1 MAYMVDKKERY
12 SYRFDDFFYLTR
24 FFSFCFDDFFLST
37 HRTSYLHQYSKYDNL
52 GHEVNKPEE
61 S

>member
-12 SYRFDDFFYLTR
+12 SYRFDDFFSRVSLVFVLTI
-24 FFSFCFDDFFLST
+24 FLST

>member
-12 SYRFDDFFYLTR
+12 SYRFDDFFSRVSLVFVLTI
-24 FFSFCFDDFFLST
+24 FLST

-52 GHEVNKPEE
+52 GCEVNKPEE

>member
-12 SYRFDDFFYLTR
+12 SYRFDDFFSRVSLVFVLTI
-24 FFSFCFDDFFLST
+24 FLST
-37 HRTSYLHQYSKYDNL
+37 HRTSYLHQCSKYDNL

>member
-12 SYRFDDFFYLTR
+12 SYRFDDFFSRVSLVFVLTI
-24 FFSFCFDDFFLST
+24 FLST
-37 HRTSYLHQYSKYDNL
+37 HRTSYLHQYSKYADL
-52 GHEVNKPEE
+52 CHDGDKPEE

>member
-1 MAYMVDKKERY
+1 MEDKKN
-12 SYRFDDFFYLTR
+12 DIVVVLTT
-24 FFSFCFDDFFLST
+24 FSISRVSLVFVLTIFLST

>member
-1 MAYMVDKKERY
+1 MTYMVDKKK
-12 SYRFDDFFYLTR
+12 DIAIVLTT
-24 FFSFCFDDFFLST
+24 FSISRVSLVFVLTIFLST

>member
-12 SYRFDDFFYLTR
+12 SYRFDDFFSRVSLVFVLTI
-24 FFSFCFDDFFLST
+24 FLST
-37 HRTSYLHQYSKYDNL
+37 HRTSYLRQYSKYDNL

>member
-24 FFSFCFDDFFLST
+24 FFSFCFDDFFI
-37 HRTSYLHQYSKYDNL
+37 YSPYKL
-52 GHEVNKPEE
+52 FA
-61 S
+61 SI